1 MRHVTII
8 QVMNR
13 YDLAVALLFWLCT
26 LAPSVQAAP
35 LDFNREVKP
44 ILSDQCFH
52 CHGPDSEARQAELRL
67 DIREGLFR
75 QKKEVTVIVP
85 GQPEASELV
94 RRIDSENP
102 DEKMPPPDSHRQ
114 LTVVQR
120 DVLRRWVKE
129 GAKWEQHWSFVPLK
143 KEPPPDVGNSPWV
156 RNEIDRFVL
165 KSLNAARLTP
175 KREADRAR
183 LIRRV
188 TLDLTGLPPT
198 LAEIDSFL
206 TDTSPDAYEKVVDR
220 LLASPRYGE
229 RLASEWL
236 DLARFADTHG
246 YQADRSRAMWPYRDW
261 VIKAFNENLPFDQF
275 ITWQLAGDLLPN
287 ATKEQ
292 RLATAFNRLHMQN
305 EEGGIVEE
313 EFRVAYVVDRVTT
326 FGTAFLGLT
335 FECSRCHDHKFDP
348 ITQRDFYSLFA
359 FFQNIDE
366 AGQTSYFTDS
376 MPVPALL
383 LSTAEQDAEI
393 AAQSKMIKE
402 RLERVA
408 AMKREAKERFEKW
421 LAERPAT
428 PQMPRPI
435 AKFSFEDLSQKQ
447 IVNLVDASK
456 PGKTD
461 DEPQPITSPHG
472 KGARLDGENGFT
484 FPKLGNFRRGDPFSL
499 ALWLKMPTKSPR
511 AVVLHHSKAP
521 VDAGSRGYEIVLEDG
536 HVAFGMHHMW
546 PENSLKVRSQKPLP
560 VDEWQHLTVTY
571 DGSSRASGVH
581 IYLDGLPVDCEVI
594 RDGLHKDINYDK
606 DEPDL
611 AIGHRFR
618 DNGFKDGCVDE
629 LQVFDRE
636 LTALESAYLADRE
649 DFNKL
654 LTVPAAQLS
663 PPDLERLFDYY
674 LASSDPRLYDG
685 NPRAFCYKAYTER
698 IC

>member
-1 MRHVTII
+1 M
-8 QVMNR
+8 
-13 YDLAVALLFWLCT
+13 
-26 LAPSVQAAP
+26 
-35 LDFNREVKP
+35 
-44 ILSDQCFH
+44 
-52 CHGPDSEARQAELRL
+52 
-67 DIREGLFR
+67 
-75 QKKEVTVIVP
+75 TVIVP

-114 LTVVQR
+114 LTVAQR

-143 KEPPPDVGNSPWV
+143 KEPPPDVGNSHWV

-183 LIRRV
+183 LIRHV

-206 TDTSPDAYEKVVDR
+206 TDTLPDAYEKVVDR

-229 RLASEWL
+229 RMASEWL
-236 DLARFADTHG
+236 DVGPFCRHAWLSV
-246 YQADRSRAMWPYRDW
+246 RSRRAMWPYRDW

-313 EFRVAYVVDRVTT
+313 EFRVAYVVDRVNT

-348 ITQRDFYSLFA
+348 ITQQRFLLSLRVFSKHRRSRP
-359 FFQNIDE
+359 DE
-366 AGQTSYFTDS
+366 YFTDS

-408 AMKREAKERFEKW
+408 AMKREAKDRFEKW
-421 LAERPAT
+421 LAEAPAT
-428 PQMPRPI
+428 PQMPRPDCQVLVRR
-435 AKFSFEDLSQKQ
+435 SFAEADCQPCRC
-447 IVNLVDASK
+447 VET
-456 PGKTD
+456 GKTD
-461 DEPQPITSPHG
+461 DEPQPILRRMGRARSSTARTASP
-472 KGARLDGENGFT
+472 FQ
-484 FPKLGNFRRGDPFSL
+484 SL
-499 ALWLKMPTKSPR
+499 ATS
-511 AVVLHHSKAP
+511 
-521 VDAGSRGYEIVLEDG
+521 AG
-536 HVAFGMHHMW
+536 
-546 PENSLKVRSQKPLP
+546 
-560 VDEWQHLTVTY
+560 
-571 DGSSRASGVH
+571 
-581 IYLDGLPVDCEVI
+581 
-594 RDGLHKDINYDK
+594 
-606 DEPDL
+606 
-611 AIGHRFR
+611 AIRFR
-618 DNGFKDGCVDE
+618 SRCG
-629 LQVFDRE
+629 
-636 LTALESAYLADRE
+636 
-649 DFNKL
+649 
-654 LTVPAAQLS
+654 
-663 PPDLERLFDYY
+663 
-674 LASSDPRLYDG
+674 
-685 NPRAFCYKAYTER
+685 
-698 IC
+698 